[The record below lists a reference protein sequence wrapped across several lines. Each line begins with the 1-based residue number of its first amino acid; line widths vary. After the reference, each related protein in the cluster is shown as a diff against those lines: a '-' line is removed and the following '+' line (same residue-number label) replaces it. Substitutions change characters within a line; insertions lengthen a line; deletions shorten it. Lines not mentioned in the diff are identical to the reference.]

1 MAATPPTLAP
11 EPVGRAAGYGGPIT
25 FSCVSN
31 ILVSICNLGLCPDC
45 RFRRA
50 SPADPRK
57 NNNAITVKMAGKGDP
72 RRKEVP
78 QPSPVARLERPNV
91 RPPRQR
97 AGFHAQIW

>member
-1 MAATPPTLAP
+1 MAATPATLAARLSVAQP
-11 EPVGRAAGYGGPIT
+11 AMGALIT

-31 ILVSICNLGLCPDC
+31 ILASICNLGSCLGLPTS
-45 RFRRA
+45 A
-50 SPADPRK
+50 GVADGPRK